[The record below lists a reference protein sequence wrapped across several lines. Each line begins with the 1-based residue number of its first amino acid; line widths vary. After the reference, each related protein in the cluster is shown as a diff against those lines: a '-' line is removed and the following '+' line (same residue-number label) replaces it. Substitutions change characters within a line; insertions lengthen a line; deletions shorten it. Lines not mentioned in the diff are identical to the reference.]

1 MTTQQTSVSIA
12 KTKKASQQAM
22 ALNVKFMIRANAILF
37 TAAIIGEAILVTSL
51 TKEIW
56 INQPLYNRI
65 IAHKDLISDVVPPPL
80 FLRGLRGEI
89 ARTLL
94 KAEQLKDP
102 AKIARDPSISELE
115 QYYNNARRQY
125 EKRLT
130 VWSDNPNLEPNL
142 RDQIRDKGSDS
153 GMNYLNPVGT
163 RLIPALQSGNLK
175 LALQVDRQ
183 IDQEY
188 IRHLGDIK
196 AIDASAV
203 ASIKKDEEEANASRT
218 RSTLLVLLSTIGLLA
233 LTYYAL
239 YMMQNASV
247 VPLGKIAPELS
258 EGSDQYMGATND
270 VASASQ
276 DIAASAV
283 QLATASQRM
292 AEGASEQAAAIEQ
305 TSASLEEMA
314 SMIHSSAKNA
324 EHAKT
329 LAGEAQT
336 SASMEAMGRA
346 MTAIEQS
353 SNEVAKIVKSIDE
366 IAFQTNI
373 LALNAAVE
381 AARAGEAGAGFA
393 VVAEEVRSLAQ
404 RSAAAA
410 HESSDKIE
418 ASILSSKEGS
428 ECLKGVGAFF
438 ARIEEKVQQTDSLVS
453 EITLA
458 AKEQVQG
465 IEHITTAIQEMSK
478 VAQDS
483 VVSIEQ
489 MRKSAEESAS
499 NSQRVAGA
507 AEQMQSQAIRQQQ
520 ITAQLRHIIDGSTF
534 DDNTSIAHQNQSGSM
549 AVATTANTAASN
561 PANNN
566 VDAHFSDY

>member
-1 MTTQQTSVSIA
+1 
-12 KTKKASQQAM
+12 M

-37 TAAIIGEAILVTSL
+37 TAALIGEVILVTSL

-56 INQPLYNRI
+56 IKQPLYNKI
-65 IAHKDLISDVVPPPL
+65 IAHKDLITDVVPPPL

-102 AKIARDPSISELE
+102 AKIARDPSVSELD

-130 VWSDNPNLEPNL
+130 FWSDNPDIEPS
-142 RDQIRDKGSDS
+142 QRDKIREKGSES
-153 GMNYLNPVGT
+153 GMNYLNPIGT

-175 LALQVDRQ
+175 LALQVDRE
-183 IDQEY
+183 IDRAY
-188 IRHLGDIK
+188 FSHFSDIN
-196 AIDASAV
+196 AIEASAV
-203 ASIKKDEEEANASRT
+203 ASIKNDEEEANASKA

-247 VPLGKIAPELS
+247 VPLSKIATELS
-258 EGSDQYMGATND
+258 EGSDQFMGATHD

-276 DIAASAV
+276 DIAAGAV
-283 QLATASQRM
+283 QVATASQRM

-305 TSASLEEMA
+305 TSASLEEMS

-329 LAGEAQT
+329 LAGEAQA
-336 SASMEAMGRA
+336 SASMGNASMEAMGRA

-428 ECLKGVGAFF
+428 ECLKGVGASF
-438 ARIEEKVQQTDSLVS
+438 ARIEEKVQHTDSLVS

-458 AKEQVQG
+458 AKEQAQG
-465 IEHITTAIQEMSK
+465 IEHITAAIQEMSK

-499 NSQRVAGA
+499 NSQRIAGA
-507 AEQMQSQAIRQQQ
+507 AEQMRSQAIRQRQ
-520 ITAQLRHIIDGSTF
+520 ITAQLRHVIDGSTF
-534 DDNTSIAHQNQSGSM
+534 DDNTSITNQNQSGGM

>member
-1 MTTQQTSVSIA
+1 
-12 KTKKASQQAM
+12 M

-37 TAAIIGEAILVTSL
+37 TVAIIGEVILVTSL

-56 INQPLYNRI
+56 IKQPLYNKI
-65 IAHKDLISDVVPPPL
+65 IAHKDLITDVVPPPL

-94 KAEQLKDP
+94 KSEQLKDP
-102 AKIARDPSISELE
+102 AKIARDPSVSELE

-130 VWSDNPNLEPNL
+130 VWSDNPNLEPNQ
-142 RDQIRDKGSDS
+142 RDQIREKGSES

-175 LALQVDRQ
+175 LALQVDRE
-183 IDQEY
+183 IDRAY
-188 IRHLGDIK
+188 VRHIGDIN
-196 AIDASAV
+196 AIEASAV

-247 VPLGKIAPELS
+247 VPLGKIATELS
-258 EGSDQYMGATND
+258 EGSDQFMGATND

-283 QLATASQRM
+283 QVATASQRM

-305 TSASLEEMA
+305 TSASLEEMS

-329 LAGEAQT
+329 LAGEAQA
-336 SASMEAMGRA
+336 SASMGNASMEAMGRA

-428 ECLKGVGAFF
+428 ECLKGVGASF
-438 ARIEEKVQQTDSLVS
+438 ARIEGKVQQTDSLVS

-458 AKEQVQG
+458 AKEQAQG
-465 IEHITTAIQEMSK
+465 IEHITAAIQEMSK

-499 NSQRVAGA
+499 NSQRIAGA
-507 AEQMQSQAIRQQQ
+507 AEQMRSQAIRQRQ
-520 ITAQLRHIIDGSTF
+520 ITAQLRHVIDGSTF